1 MPDTQRIPDAQPV
14 LLALDADTRATG
26 WAIFVGHTLRD
37 SGIIVTSGRAGGRAG
52 SAKIR
57 IASLLL
63 ALDELVE
70 RFAPDEVA
78 WCQPTGLRWDVPA
91 LALLETELARWAQQ
105 AGRPLTPYPSAT
117 IRQGVA
123 GHARASRQSLA
134 FAAMTALGLVGTD
147 KSTHEWEAVAA
158 GAYHLCQR
166 RQSHPEER
174 AISAS
179 TEADQ
184 SV

>member
-1 MPDTQRIPDAQPV
+1 MPDTQGKPDAQPV
-14 LLALDADTRATG
+14 LLALDADTRETG
-26 WAIFVGHTLRD
+26 WAIFVGHTLSD
-37 SGIIVTSGRAGGRAG
+37 SGIIATAGRAG

-91 LALLETELARWAQQ
+91 LALLETELAQWARQ
-105 AGRPLTPYPSAT
+105 AGRPLAPYPSAT

-134 FAAMTALGLVGTD
+134 FAAMTALGLVGAD

-166 RQSHPEER
+166 HQPRPNKR
-174 AISAS
+174 AISSLTGGGNGA
-179 TEADQ
+179 E
-184 SV
+184 

>member
-1 MPDTQRIPDAQPV
+1 MLDTQRKPDAQPV
-14 LLALDADTRATG
+14 LLALDADTRETG
-26 WAIFVGHTLRD
+26 WAIFAGHTLSA
-37 SGIIVTSGRAGGRAG
+37 SGIIATAGRAE

-57 IASLLL
+57 IANLLR

-91 LALLETELARWAQQ
+91 LALLETELARWARR

-134 FAAMTALGLVGTD
+134 FAAMTALGLVGVD

-166 RQSHPEER
+166 HQSRPKTPG
-174 AISAS
+174 ISS
-179 TEADQ
+179 
-184 SV
+184 

>member
-1 MPDTQRIPDAQPV
+1 MPDTQGKPYAQPV
-14 LLALDADTRATG
+14 LLALDADTRETG
-26 WAIFVGHTLRD
+26 WAIFVGHTLSD
-37 SGIIVTSGRAGGRAG
+37 SGIIATAGRAG
-52 SAKIR
+52 SG
-57 IASLLL
+57 SLLL

-91 LALLETELARWAQQ
+91 LALLEIELARWARQ

-134 FAAMTALGLVGTD
+134 FAAMTALGLVGAD

-166 RQSHPEER
+166 HQSRPKKR
-174 AISAS
+174 AISSLTGGGNGA
-179 TEADQ
+179 E
-184 SV
+184 